1 MSSADGRTN
10 EEWLAALRGPGQEEA
25 LDDLRVLLTRG
36 LGYALAGRAN
46 VREAD
51 IQDFVQ
57 NSLLKILRALDSFRG
72 ESQFLT
78 WAQKIA
84 VHTAFT
90 ELRRRRWKDVS
101 LEDVTQGAE
110 ESDFIP
116 ETLADKRDGP
126 EKQAIQ
132 NDMLRALRRIITEEL
147 TEKQRQVLVA
157 VQINGMPLQE
167 VADRMNTNRNAL
179 YKLMH
184 DARQQLKKRM
194 MTEGMSPE
202 EMMAAFE

>member
-1 MSSADGRTN
+1 MPSASGRTN
-10 EEWLAALRGPGQEEA
+10 EEWLTALRGPGQEEA
-25 LDDLRVLLTRG
+25 LSDLRVLLARG
-36 LGYALAGRAN
+36 LGYALSGRVN

-57 NSLLKILRALDSFRG
+57 DSLLKILGALDSFRG

-84 VHTAFT
+84 VHVAFT

-101 LEDVTQGAE
+101 LENVTQGAE

-116 ETLADKRDGP
+116 ETLSDKRDGP

-132 NDMLRALRRIITEEL
+132 NDLLRALRRIITEEL

-157 VQINGMPLQE
+157 IQIHGMPMQE
-167 VADRMNTNRNAL
+167 VADRMNTNRNAI

-184 DARQQLKKRM
+184 DARRRLKKRM

-202 EMMAAFE
+202 EMLAAFE

>member
-1 MSSADGRTN
+1 MPSAGGRSN
-10 EEWLAALRGPGQEEA
+10 EEWLTALRGPGQEEA
-25 LDDLRVLLTRG
+25 LSDLRVLLARG

-57 NSLLKILRALDSFRG
+57 DSLLKILGALDSFRG

-84 VHTAFT
+84 VHVAFT

-101 LEDVTQGAE
+101 LENVTQGAE

-116 ETLADKRDGP
+116 ETLSDKRDGP

-157 VQINGMPLQE
+157 VQINGMPMQE
-167 VADRMNTNRNAL
+167 VADRMNTNRNAI

-184 DARQQLKKRM
+184 DARRRLKKRM
-194 MTEGMSPE
+194 MIEGMSPE
-202 EMMAAFE
+202 EMLAAFE

>member
-1 MSSADGRTN
+1 MPSAGGRSN
-10 EEWLAALRGPGQEEA
+10 EEWLTALRGPGQEEA
-25 LDDLRVLLTRG
+25 LSDLRVLLARG
-36 LGYALAGRAN
+36 LGYALAGRVN

-57 NSLLKILRALDSFRG
+57 DSLLKILGALDSFRG

-84 VHTAFT
+84 VHVAFT

-101 LEDVTQGAE
+101 LENVTQGAE
-110 ESDFIP
+110 ESEFIP

-132 NDMLRALRRIITEEL
+132 NDMLRAMRRIMTEEL

-167 VADRMNTNRNAL
+167 VADRMHTNRNAL
-179 YKLMH
+179 YKLVH
-184 DARQQLKKRM
+184 DARRRLKKRM
-194 MTEGMSPE
+194 MAEGMSPQ

>member
-1 MSSADGRTN
+1 MPSAGGRSN
-10 EEWLAALRGPGQEEA
+10 EEWLTALRGPGQEEA
-25 LDDLRVLLTRG
+25 LSDLRVLLARG
-36 LGYALAGRAN
+36 LGYALAGRVN

-57 NSLLKILRALDSFRG
+57 DSLLKILGALDSFRG

-84 VHTAFT
+84 VHVAFT

-101 LEDVTQGAE
+101 LENVTQGAE

-116 ETLADKRDGP
+116 ETLSDKRDGP

-157 VQINGMPLQE
+157 VQINGMPMQE
-167 VADRMNTNRNAL
+167 VADRMNTNRNAI

-184 DARQQLKKRM
+184 DARRRLKKRM

-202 EMMAAFE
+202 EMLAAFE

>member
-1 MSSADGRTN
+1 MPSAGGRSN
-10 EEWLAALRGPGQEEA
+10 EEWLTALRGPGQEEA
-25 LDDLRVLLTRG
+25 LSDLRVLLARG
-36 LGYALAGRAN
+36 LGYALAGRVN

-57 NSLLKILRALDSFRG
+57 DSLLKILGALDSFRG

-84 VHTAFT
+84 VHVAFT

-101 LEDVTQGAE
+101 LENVTQGAE

-116 ETLADKRDGP
+116 ETLSDKRDGP

-157 VQINGMPLQE
+157 IQINGMPMQE
-167 VADRMNTNRNAL
+167 VADRMNTNRNAI

-184 DARQQLKKRM
+184 DARRRLKKRVM
-194 MTEGMSPE
+194 IEGISPE
-202 EMMAAFE
+202 DLLAAFE

>member
-1 MSSADGRTN
+1 MPSSEGRTN
-10 EEWLAALRGPGQEEA
+10 EEWLAALRGPEQGEA
-25 LDDLRVLLTRG
+25 LEDLRALLTRG

-51 IQDFVQ
+51 IQDCVQ
-57 NSLLKILRALDSFRG
+57 DSLLKVLNALDSFRG

-90 ELRRRRWKDVS
+90 ELRRRRWKDVP

-110 ESDFIP
+110 ETDFIP
-116 ETLADKRDGP
+116 QTLADPKDGP
-126 EKQAIQ
+126 EMQAVQ
-132 NDMLRALRRIITEEL
+132 SVMLDALRRIIVEEL

-157 VQINGMPLQE
+157 VQIHGMPLQE
-167 VADRMNTNRNAL
+167 VAERMDTNRNAL

-184 DARQQLKKRM
+184 DARQRLKKRM
-194 MTEGMSPE
+194 AAEGLSPE
-202 EMMAAFE
+202 EMLGAFE

>member
-1 MSSADGRTN
+1 MPSAGGRSN
-10 EEWLAALRGPGQEEA
+10 EEWLTALRGPGQEEA
-25 LDDLRVLLTRG
+25 LSDLRVLLARG

-57 NSLLKILRALDSFRG
+57 DSLLKILGALDSFRG

-84 VHTAFT
+84 VHVAFT

-101 LEDVTQGAE
+101 LENVTQGAE

-116 ETLADKRDGP
+116 ETLSDKRDGP

-157 VQINGMPLQE
+157 VQINGMPMQE
-167 VADRMNTNRNAL
+167 VADRMNTNRNAI

-184 DARQQLKKRM
+184 DARRRLKKRM